1 MAQEAS
7 PGQLIGGKYR
17 LVSSLGSGG
26 FGRVW
31 KAHDEHLDVDI
42 AIKEIWLPP
51 AQFEEEY
58 NERLKRAARE
68 ARNAAKLRD
77 HPNIVTVHEVVVDA
91 GRPWIVMQL
100 VNGCSLDEY
109 VRRRGPLPRDLAL
122 KVARAL
128 LEALDAAHR
137 AGILHRDVKPANV
150 MMASDGRILLTDFGI
165 ARHENDTVLTASG
178 TVIGSPEYMAPERIR
193 GRADMP
199 VSDLFSLGVTLFQA
213 VEGSS
218 PFRRETSMA
227 SMSAVLMDEPPPL
240 VKARDPLK
248 TVVRLLLEKKP
259 EQRLGISTASVLLAE
274 PSHSQDPGGMQAEP
288 KISPPKKDHQA
299 LLRAAIEHERQQEVE
314 RMLLNRPSPV
324 RRVPAVNTRRT
335 LEQEQSEPEGQAGES
350 KATRRSGGLPA
361 KEVWKLMAAGLGFI
375 VLFGG
380 FSWGLSKVT
389 NNSACGWM
397 KSALT
402 KYEPNGYTT
411 YQNRQQIINQT
422 RDALDL
428 PGLDHDLNSDL
439 EVYLDRLLRNWSAQD
454 AGDSQASQA
463 RSEVLRAC
471 GDKGDQ

>member
-7 PGQLIGGKYR
+7 AGQLIGGKYR

-68 ARNAAKLRD
+68 ARSAAKLRD
-77 HPNIVTVHEVVVDA
+77 HPNIVTVHEVVVEA

-109 VRRRGPLPRDLAL
+109 VRQHGPLPRDLAL

-165 ARHENDTVLTASG
+165 ARHKDDTVLTASG

-199 VSDLFSLGVTLFQA
+199 VSDLFSLGATLFQA
-213 VEGSS
+213 IEGIS

-227 SMSAVLMDEPPPL
+227 FH
-240 VKARDPLK
+240 
-248 TVVRLLLEKKP
+248 VR
-259 EQRLGISTASVLLAE
+259 GV
-274 PSHSQDPGGMQAEP
+274 DG
-288 KISPPKKDHQA
+288 
-299 LLRAAIEHERQQEVE
+299 
-314 RMLLNRPSPV
+314 
-324 RRVPAVNTRRT
+324 
-335 LEQEQSEPEGQAGES
+335 
-350 KATRRSGGLPA
+350 
-361 KEVWKLMAAGLGFI
+361 
-375 VLFGG
+375 
-380 FSWGLSKVT
+380 
-389 NNSACGWM
+389 
-397 KSALT
+397 
-402 KYEPNGYTT
+402 
-411 YQNRQQIINQT
+411 
-422 RDALDL
+422 
-428 PGLDHDLNSDL
+428 
-439 EVYLDRLLRNWSAQD
+439 
-454 AGDSQASQA
+454 
-463 RSEVLRAC
+463 
-471 GDKGDQ
+471 

>member
-1 MAQEAS
+1 MAQQAS

-31 KAHDEHLDVDI
+31 KAHDEGLGVDV

-58 NERLKRAARE
+58 DERLKRAARE
-68 ARNAAKLRD
+68 ARSAAKLRD

-109 VRRRGPLPRDLAL
+109 VRQHGPLARDRAL

-165 ARHENDTVLTASG
+165 ARHESDTVLTASG

-193 GRADMP
+193 GRADLP

-213 VEGSS
+213 VEGIS

-240 VKARDPLK
+240 VKARDPLR
-248 TVVRLLLEKKP
+248 TVIRLLLEKKP
-259 EQRLGISTASVLLAE
+259 ERRLGISTASVLLAE
-274 PSHSQDPGGMQAEP
+274 APGSQSPGGPQAEHP
-288 KISPPKKDHQA
+288 DLLPKKDNQA
-299 LLRAAIEHERQQEVE
+299 FLRAAIELERQRQVE
-314 RMLLNRPSPV
+314 KLLLNRPAPAAPV
-324 RRVPAVNTRRT
+324 AASEPRGTP
-335 LEQEQSEPEGQAGES
+335 EQERGPSEGQDGAS
-350 KATRRSGGLPA
+350 DATGRSGGLPA
-361 KEVWKLMAAGLGFI
+361 KEARKFIAMVGGMA
-375 VLFGG
+375 VLTGVAFW
-380 FSWGLSKVT
+380 SLSQVT
-389 NNSACGWM
+389 DDMACGWM

-411 YQNRQQIINQT
+411 YQNRQQVINQA
-422 RDALDL
+422 RDALVL
-428 PGLDHDLNSDL
+428 PGLDHDIKSPL
-439 EVYLDRLLRNWSAQD
+439 EDYLDSLLRNWSAQD
-454 AGDSQASQA
+454 AGDSQAKRS
-463 RSEVLRAC
+463 RSEVLKAC
-471 GDKGDQ
+471 GDKGD

>member
-51 AQFEEEY
+51 AQFEEDY

-100 VNGCSLDEY
+100 VNGCSLNEY
-109 VRRRGPLPRDLAL
+109 VRKRGPLPRDLAL

-128 LEALDAAHR
+128 LEALDAAHQ

-165 ARHENDTVLTASG
+165 ARHEDDTVLTASG

-199 VSDLFSLGVTLFQA
+199 VSDLFSLGATLFQA
-213 VEGSS
+213 IEGVS

-259 EQRLGISTASVLLAE
+259 EHRLGISTASVFLTE
-274 PSHSQDPGGMQAEP
+274 PPRPQNLGGPQTEH
-288 KISPPKKDHQA
+288 KVLPPTKDHQA
-299 LLRAAIEHERQQEVE
+299 LLRAAIELERQRQVE
-314 RMLLNRPSPV
+314 SLLLNRPSPV
-324 RRVPAVNTRRT
+324 TPMPAVSPRRT
-335 LEQEQSEPEGQAGES
+335 LEQEQSKSEGQAGAS
-350 KATRRSGGLPA
+350 NATRRSGGLPA
-361 KEVWKLMAAGLGFI
+361 KEVWKIVAVAIPMI

-411 YQNRQQIINQT
+411 YQNRQQVINQT

-428 PGLDHDLNSDL
+428 PGLDHDINASL
-439 EVYLDRLLRNWSAQD
+439 EVYLDSLLRNWSAQD
-454 AGDSQASQA
+454 ARDSQASRA
-463 RSEVLRAC
+463 RAEVLRAC
-471 GDKGDQ
+471 GDDGD

>member
-1 MAQEAS
+1 MAHEAS
-7 PGQLIGGKYR
+7 PGQLVGGKYR

-68 ARNAAKLRD
+68 ARSAAKLRD

-100 VNGCSLDEY
+100 VNGCSLDEH
-109 VRRRGPLPRDLAL
+109 VRRRGPLPRDTAL

-137 AGILHRDVKPANV
+137 AGIFHRDVKPANV

-199 VSDLFSLGVTLFQA
+199 VSDLFSLGATLFHA
-213 VEGSS
+213 IEGIS

-240 VKARDPLK
+240 VKARDPLR

-259 EQRLGISTASVLLAE
+259 EQRLGISTALVFLAGPSRSENPGGPQTEHKVLL
-274 PSHSQDPGGMQAEP
+274 
-288 KISPPKKDHQA
+288 PKKDSQA
-299 LLRAAIEHERQQEVE
+299 YLRAAIELERQQQVE
-314 RMLLNRPSPV
+314 KLLLNRPSPAMP
-324 RRVPAVNTRRT
+324 VPAVNTRGP
-335 LEQEQSEPEGQAGES
+335 LEQRHSNSEGQDGAS
-350 KATRRSGGLPA
+350 SATERSGGLTA
-361 KEVWKLMAAGLGFI
+361 KKARDAVVVAMGAVVMVGAI
-375 VLFGG
+375 
-380 FSWGLSKVT
+380 SWGLPKLV
-389 NNSACGWM
+389 NNTACGWM
-397 KSALT
+397 KSALV

-411 YQNRQQIINQT
+411 YQNRQQIINQAK
-422 RDALDL
+422 DALDL
-428 PGLDHDLNSDL
+428 PELDYDIKSRL
-439 EVYLDRLLRNWSAQD
+439 ETYEDSLLRNWYAQD
-454 AGDSQASQA
+454 AGDGQASRA
-463 RSEVLRAC
+463 RSEVLKAC
-471 GDKGDQ
+471 GDEGN